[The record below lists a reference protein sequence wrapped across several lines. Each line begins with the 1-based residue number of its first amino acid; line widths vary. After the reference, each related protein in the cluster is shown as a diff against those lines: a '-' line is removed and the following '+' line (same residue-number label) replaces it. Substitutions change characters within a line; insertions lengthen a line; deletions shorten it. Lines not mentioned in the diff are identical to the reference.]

1 MKRKISTKLLLIFL
15 IISSYNFINSCAN
28 REETTPCFPTST
40 IDVSINT
47 NLPSY
52 QNLWV
57 VGGWLYLNEQ
67 VAGTRGLIIVRT
79 GNSTF
84 RIYDRNA
91 PHICPDQNTTLQ
103 VKDNIKIICP
113 KDGAEWILLTG
124 EPTKVSQK
132 PPKTYLNYYFDANS
146 GILTIRN

>member
-15 IISSYNFINSCAN
+15 IISSYNLINSCAN
-28 REETTPCFPTST
+28 REETTPCFPNSN
-40 IDVSINT
+40 INVSINT

-67 VAGTRGLIIVRT
+67 MAGTRGLIIVRT
-79 GNSTF
+79 GNNTF
-84 RIYDRNA
+84 KIYDRNA
-91 PHICPDQNTTLQ
+91 PHICPDQNSTLQ

-113 KDGAEWILLTG
+113 KDDAEWILLTG
-124 EPTKVSQK
+124 EPTKVSPK
-132 PPKTYLNYYFDANS
+132 PPKTYHNYYFDANS